1 VSVPQPEADPHTLL
15 TADVARAGVR
25 PRAAASQEPR
35 WSEAPRGRFGSAPP
49 NPVAARIAE
58 PESPER
64 LSGTRPPAAL
74 ILAAGACI
82 VAPPLVLLDGPSWM
96 RFPALLLLLSL
107 APGTALLRL
116 LQPLGQRIEIG
127 LAVGVGFAV
136 TAVAAQGM
144 LWAGAWH
151 PKLFV
156 SLLAWI
162 CLACMASARPG
173 LSGRRRIRARRHERP
188 ARPVPA
194 AVSRPHGGAPDSS
207 RDARV
212 ASVVVQAHGESAALA
227 LVLRELL
234 SGPAAWEGTPVRR
247 PVPRRFSAEYK
258 LRILGEAQ
266 ACTRNGE
273 VAALLRRERLCAS
286 HLAAWRT
293 QRDEGTLA
301 ALARK
306 PLARRDAHSAEL
318 RRRAQRAEAEFEKA
332 RRRIESQPGPRVRA
346 GELLEPSGVAQRRR

>member
-1 VSVPQPEADPHTLL
+1 VSVPQPQADPHTLL
-15 TADVARAGVR
+15 AADVARAGVR
-25 PRAAASQEPR
+25 PRAPASQEPR
-35 WSEAPRGRFGSAPP
+35 WCEAPPD
-49 NPVAARIAE
+49 PVAAGTAE
-58 PESPER
+58 PESPAR

-74 ILAAGACI
+74 ILAAAACI

-107 APGTALLRL
+107 APGTTLLRL
-116 LQPLGQRIEIG
+116 LQPLGQRIEVG

-156 SLLAWI
+156 FLLASI
-162 CLACMASARPG
+162 CLAGMASARPG
-173 LSGRRRIRARRHERP
+173 LSGPRRIRARRHERP
-188 ARPVPA
+188 ARLDPA
-194 AVSRPHGGAPDSS
+194 VVAKPHGGAPDSC

-212 ASVVVQAHGESAALA
+212 ASVVVRAHGESAALA

-234 SGPAAWEGTPVRR
+234 SGVPAAGEGTPVRR

-258 LRILGEAQ
+258 LRILREAQ
-266 ACTRNGE
+266 ACARNGE

-293 QRDEGTLA
+293 QRDAGTLA
-301 ALARK
+301 APERK
-306 PLARRDAHSAEL
+306 SLDRRDAHSAEL

-332 RRRIESQPGPRVRA
+332 RRRIASQADARVRA
-346 GELLEPSGVAQRRR
+346 GELLEPSGIAQRRRR